1 MKDKYRPRLS
11 VEITEEQH
19 KQLQRLIP
27 WGVEKQLFSII
38 VDDVIRLTKKHGQV
52 FIAAALHKA
61 IKLEEYS
68 SFNLKEGEDDL
79 TERDSPGGD

>member
-27 WGVEKQLFSII
+27 WGVEKQLFSVII
-38 VDDVIRLTKKHGQV
+38 DDVIRLIEKHGQI
-52 FIAAALHKA
+52 FIAAALEKA
-61 IKLEEYS
+61 IKLEDYS
-68 SFNLKEGEDDL
+68 SFKLEEKD
-79 TERDSPGGD
+79 GDH